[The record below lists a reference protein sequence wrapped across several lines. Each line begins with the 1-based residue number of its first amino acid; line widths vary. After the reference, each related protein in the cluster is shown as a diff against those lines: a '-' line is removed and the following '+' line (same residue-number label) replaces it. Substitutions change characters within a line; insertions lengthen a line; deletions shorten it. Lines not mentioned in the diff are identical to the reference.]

1 MSSMNPLLKIA
12 APSSDLIMTTLLRVL
27 HLETNPQDAD
37 RIAALLVDGGISCA
51 IRRVETRRAFT
62 SALND
67 GQVDLILAAFSLHGF
82 DEGSALEVAQQAAP
96 DVPFIFIS
104 SAQAETLCI
113 ERMHRGATDCISK
126 EGLGRLVPSVRRV
139 LREREARVARKQAED
154 ALLQSEMQLRQLQK
168 LEAVGRLAGGLA
180 HDFNNLLMVIMGQ
193 SQVLLSE
200 MGPDHPLRNRV
211 EEMQKAGERA
221 RVLIRQLLTFSRK
234 QPSGSKVLSV
244 NATISNCESML
255 RRLIGA
261 DIQLTLRL
269 SVDDL
274 RIKADPAFVEQIVM
288 NLVINARDAMPTGG
302 KLTIET
308 TSGDLDHEP
317 KYHVNP
323 VPPGEYVKISV
334 SDTGCGMS
342 PEVQAQIFKP
352 FFTTKEEGKGTG
364 LGLSTVL
371 GIVTESGGGLDVI
384 SEIGVGTGFV
394 VYLPR
399 VVSEIEVPA
408 DENVYVQSVEGH
420 ETILLVEDEEE
431 VRVLIRDELRKL
443 GYHIVEARNGIE
455 ACLVATPYIGKLK
468 LLLTDIVMPGMSG
481 TELARHLR
489 VIKPE
494 LKLLFISGYTDDVG
508 IGAGDPASAYL
519 QKPFT
524 PEALA
529 SSVRELLDM
538 KLTNRTRG
546 DHQPEDI
553 EQSRSAN
560 RS

>member
-1 MSSMNPLLKIA
+1 
-12 APSSDLIMTTLLRVL
+12 MTTLLQVL
-27 HLETNPQDAD
+27 HLETDPHDTD
-37 RIAALLVDGGISCA
+37 RIETLLTDGDLSCA

-67 GQVDLILAAFSLHGF
+67 GQMDLILAEFSMPEF
-82 DEGSALEVAQQAAP
+82 NEGAALELAQETAP
-96 DVPFIFIS
+96 DIPFIFV
-104 SAQAETLCI
+104 SASLTETACI
-113 ERMHRGATDCISK
+113 EQMQRGATDCIPK
-126 EGLGRLVPSVRRV
+126 ESLARLVPSVRRV
-139 LREREARVARKQAED
+139 LREQQARVARMQAEK

-180 HDFNNLLMVIMGQ
+180 HDFNNLLTVIMGH
-193 SQVLLSE
+193 SQVLLGE
-200 MGPDHPLRNRV
+200 MGPDHPLRSRV
-211 EEMQKAGERA
+211 EEMQKAGDRA
-221 RVLIRQLLTFSRK
+221 RILIRQLLAFSRR
-234 QPSGSKVLSV
+234 QPSGAKVQSL
-244 NATISNCESML
+244 NATLSNIETML

-269 SVDDL
+269 STDDL
-274 RIKADPAFVEQIVM
+274 RIKADPALVEQIVM
-288 NLVINARDAMPTGG
+288 NLVVNARDAMLTGG

-308 TSGDLDHEP
+308 ASAKLDHQP
-317 KYHVNP
+317 RYLVNP
-323 VPPGEYVKISV
+323 IPPGEYVRLSV

-342 PEVQAQIFKP
+342 SEVQEHMFKP

-364 LGLSTVL
+364 LGLSTVF

-384 SEIGVGTGFV
+384 SARGTGTRFD

-399 VVSEIEVPA
+399 VISEMEA
-408 DENVYVQSVEGH
+408 STDENVPLQSVEGH
-420 ETILLVEDEEE
+420 ETILLVEDEED
-431 VRVLIRDELRKL
+431 VRILIRDELRKL
-443 GYHIVEARNGIE
+443 GYRIVEARNGVE
-455 ACLVATPYIGKLK
+455 ACLVATPHIGKLK

-529 SSVRELLDM
+529 SSVRELLNV
-538 KLTNRTRG
+538 KPINRMRVSQ
-546 DHQPEDI
+546 QPTSI
-553 EQSRSAN
+553 EQARSVK

>member
-1 MSSMNPLLKIA
+1 
-12 APSSDLIMTTLLRVL
+12 MTTLLRVL
-27 HLETNPQDAD
+27 HLAANPQDAA
-37 RIAALLVDGGISCA
+37 RIEALLVDGGLSCT
-51 IRRVETRRAFT
+51 IRRVETRRTFT
-62 SALND
+62 AALND
-67 GQVDLILAAFSLHGF
+67 SQVDLILAEFFLHGF
-82 DEGSALEVAQQAAP
+82 DGRSALEVAQQLAP
-96 DVPFIFIS
+96 DVPFIFL
-104 SAQAETLCI
+104 SAARDETLCF
-113 ERMHRGATDCISK
+113 EHMHRGATDCISK

-139 LREREARVARKQAED
+139 LREREARAARAQAEET
-154 ALLQSEMQLRQLQK
+154 LRQSDMQLRQLQK

-221 RVLIRQLLTFSRK
+221 KMLIRQLLTFSRK
-234 QPSGSKVLSV
+234 QPSGSKVLSL
-244 NATISNCESML
+244 NATLSNCESML
-255 RRLIGA
+255 RRLIGT

-269 SVDDL
+269 NVEDL

-308 TSGDLDHEP
+308 ASANLDRVP
-317 KYHVNP
+317 TYHVNP
-323 VPPGEYVKISV
+323 LPPGEYVKISV

-364 LGLSTVL
+364 LGLSTVF
-371 GIVTESGGGLDVI
+371 GIVTEGGGGLDVI
-384 SEIGVGTGFV
+384 SEIGEGTRFD
-394 VYLPR
+394 VYFPR
-399 VVSEIEVPA
+399 VVSEIEVPE
-408 DENVYVQSVEGH
+408 DENVQVQSVVGH

-443 GYHIVEARNGIE
+443 GYRIVEARNGIE
-455 ACLVATPYIGKLK
+455 ACLVATPHMGKLK

-538 KLTNRTRG
+538 KPTNPTSC
-546 DHQPEDI
+546 DQQPEAI
-553 EQSRSAN
+553 EQSRSVN
-560 RS
+560 RT

>member
-1 MSSMNPLLKIA
+1 
-12 APSSDLIMTTLLRVL
+12 MTTLLRVL
-27 HLETNPQDAD
+27 HLEANPEDAA
-37 RIAALLVDGGISCA
+37 RIEALLVDGGLSCT
-51 IRRVETRRAFT
+51 IRRVETRHTFT
-62 SALND
+62 SALNN
-67 GQVDLILAAFSLHGF
+67 GQVDLILAEFFLQGF
-82 DEGSALEVAQQAAP
+82 DGGGALEVAQQLAP
-96 DVPFIFIS
+96 DVPFIFL
-104 SAQAETLCI
+104 SAARDETLCF
-113 ERMHRGATDCISK
+113 EHMHRGATDCISK

-139 LREREARVARKQAED
+139 LREREARVARRQAEE

-200 MGPDHPLRNRV
+200 MGPEHPLRNRV

-221 RVLIRQLLTFSRK
+221 RVLIRQLLSFSRK
-234 QPSGSKVLSV
+234 QPSGEKVLNL
-244 NATISNCESML
+244 NATLSNCESML

-288 NLVINARDAMPTGG
+288 NLVVNARDALLTGG

-308 TSGDLDHEP
+308 TSANLAHAP
-317 KYHVNP
+317 TYHINP
-323 VPPGEYVKISV
+323 LPPGEYVKISV

-364 LGLSTVL
+364 LGLSTVF
-371 GIVTESGGGLDVI
+371 GIVTEGGGGLDVI
-384 SEIGVGTGFV
+384 SEIGVGTRFD
-394 VYLPR
+394 VYFPR
-399 VVSEIEVPA
+399 IVSEIEVPA
-408 DENVYVQSVEGH
+408 DENVQVQSVVGH

-443 GYHIVEARNGIE
+443 GYRIVEARNGIE
-455 ACLVATPYIGKLK
+455 ACLVATPHIGKLK

-481 TELARHLR
+481 TELSRHLR

-538 KLTNRTRG
+538 KPTNPTSC
-546 DHQPEDI
+546 DQQAEPI
-553 EQSRSAN
+553 EQSRSVN
-560 RS
+560 RA

>member
-1 MSSMNPLLKIA
+1 M
-12 APSSDLIMTTLLRVL
+12 
-27 HLETNPQDAD
+27 
-37 RIAALLVDGGISCA
+37 
-51 IRRVETRRAFT
+51 
-62 SALND
+62 
-67 GQVDLILAAFSLHGF
+67 
-82 DEGSALEVAQQAAP
+82 
-96 DVPFIFIS
+96 
-104 SAQAETLCI
+104 
-113 ERMHRGATDCISK
+113 
-126 EGLGRLVPSVRRV
+126 
-139 LREREARVARKQAED
+139 QAED
-154 ALLQSEMQLRQLQK
+154 ALRQSEMQLRQLQK
-168 LEAVGRLAGGLA
+168 LEAVGRLTGGLA

-200 MGPDHPLRNRV
+200 MGLDHPLRNRV

-221 RVLIRQLLTFSRK
+221 RVLIRQLLSFSRK
-234 QPSGSKVLSV
+234 QLSGSRVLSL
-244 NATISNCESML
+244 NAILSNCESML

-274 RIKADPAFVEQIVM
+274 RIKADPVCVEQILM
-288 NLVINARDAMPTGG
+288 NLVVNARDAMPTGG

-308 TSGDLDHEP
+308 TSGDLDHVL
-317 KYHVNP
+317 KYRVNP
-323 VPPGEYVKISV
+323 IPPGEYVKISV
-334 SDTGCGMS
+334 VDTGCGMS
-342 PEVQAQIFKP
+342 SEVQAQIFKP

-371 GIVTESGGGLDVI
+371 GIVTDSGGGLDVI
-384 SEIGVGTGFV
+384 SEIGEGTRFD

-399 VVSEIEVPA
+399 AISEIEVLV
-408 DENVYVQSVEGH
+408 DENVQVQ
-420 ETILLVEDEEE
+420 D

-443 GYHIVEARNGIE
+443 GYRIVEARNGIE
-455 ACLVATPYIGKLK
+455 ACLVATPHIGKLK

-489 VIKPE
+489 AIKPE

-508 IGAGDPASAYL
+508 IGAGDPASAFL

-538 KLTNRTRG
+538 KLTTRTRG
-546 DHQPEDI
+546 DQQPEAS
-553 EQSRSAN
+553 EQSQSVTRS
-560 RS
+560 

>member
-1 MSSMNPLLKIA
+1 
-12 APSSDLIMTTLLRVL
+12 MTTLLRVL
-27 HLETNPQDAD
+27 HLEANPQDAD
-37 RIAALLVDGGISCA
+37 RIEALLVDGGLSCA
-51 IRRVETRRAFT
+51 IRRVETRRTFT

-67 GQVDLILAAFSLHGF
+67 GQVDLILAEFFLHGF
-82 DEGSALEVAQQAAP
+82 NEGGALEVAQQLAP

-104 SAQAETLCI
+104 AARAETLCI
-113 ERMHRGATDCISK
+113 EHMHRGATDCISK

-139 LREREARVARKQAED
+139 LREREARAARRQAEE

-200 MGPDHPLRNRV
+200 MGSDHPLRNRV

-221 RVLIRQLLTFSRK
+221 KMLIRQLLTFSRK
-234 QPSGSKVLSV
+234 QPSGSKVLSL
-244 NATISNCESML
+244 NATLSNCESML
-255 RRLIGA
+255 RRLIGT

-308 TSGDLDHEP
+308 ASANLDRVP
-317 KYHVNP
+317 TYHVNP
-323 VPPGEYVKISV
+323 LPPGEYVKIAV

-364 LGLSTVL
+364 LGLSTVF
-371 GIVTESGGGLDVI
+371 GIVTEGGGGLDVT
-384 SEIGVGTGFV
+384 SEIEVGTRFD

-399 VVSEIEVPA
+399 VVSEIEAPE
-408 DENVYVQSVEGH
+408 DENVQVQSVVGH

-443 GYHIVEARNGIE
+443 GYRIVEARNGIE
-455 ACLVATPYIGKLK
+455 ACLVATPHIGKLK

-538 KLTNRTRG
+538 KPTNPTSC
-546 DHQPEDI
+546 DQQPEAI
-553 EQSRSAN
+553 EQSRSVK